1 VNIRNIAAGILS
13 PPPAAAA
20 AAATTA
26 TPATRRSI
34 GDIIGSFWND
44 KRIAKLFMNA
54 KDVAANCCMETILH
68 HRIEL
73 LGKAINDAKTQKF
86 GASHLDVNR

>member
-1 VNIRNIAAGILS
+1 VNINMIAAGILS

-26 TPATRRSI
+26 TPATRRLI

-44 KRIAKLFMNA
+44 KQNAKLFMNA
-54 KDVAANCCMETILH
+54 KQVAANCCTETILH
-68 HRIEL
+68 RRSSFNQAHGYISDIWRES
-73 LGKAINDAKTQKF
+73 LG
-86 GASHLDVNR
+86 RE